1 MGGTRIYWTTGE
13 IHRVVNRFFELYCND
28 PFAPILALLNR
39 AQKDALPSERQRVCK
54 AISAYGKELCRELG
68 AKKIEVKQRLQ
79 GKTPP
84 TPLPPPAPTPKPEDV
99 EPLIIQLSADEKPVD
114 KKKVLDEMSTGELVG
129 VIVDRMGPSL
139 GAILAA
145 LTASRASGPLPLH
158 IVQDPLPTARVPRE
172 DTSAKFT
179 AAVKRVTVV
188 GLFPESERFVREKI
202 ANFGNITVTFVDS
215 NAKNVSSK
223 VADYVILMRR
233 IVSHSQR
240 EQAVSI
246 HGRDRIIY
254 VEGGQNE
261 LLKKLADLN
270 STPAKLA
277 S

>member
-1 MGGTRIYWTTGE
+1 MSGSRIYWTVGE

-28 PFAPILALLNR
+28 PFAPILTLLTQ
-39 AQKDALPSERQRVCK
+39 AQDALPEERRRPCK
-54 AISAYGKELCRELG
+54 TVASFGKEFCRELN

-79 GKTPP
+79 GKTPAAS
-84 TPLPPPAPTPKPEDV
+84 PPPPKVEDA
-99 EPLIIQLSADEKPVD
+99 EPLIIQLSAEEKPVD
-114 KKKVLDEMSTGELVG
+114 KKKVIDEMTTGELVG

-139 GAILAA
+139 GAIIAA
-145 LTASRASGPLPLH
+145 MTASRGPSQFH
-158 IVQDPLPTARVPRE
+158 VVQDPPPATRVPRE
-172 DTSAKFT
+172 DTPPHKFST
-179 AAVKRVTVV
+179 AKRVTVV
-188 GLFPESERFVREKI
+188 GLFPESERFVRDKI
-202 ANFGNITVTFVDS
+202 ANFGNISVTFVDS